1 MLTGGP
7 RTADSRQQSLA
18 ESIRWSYRLL
28 GDAERTVLQRLAVFR
43 APFTAEGARA
53 LAAGEGVE
61 EHDVLPLLANLVE
74 KSFVVIDER
83 HDASRYRLLETI
95 LEYAGSQLAAQPEES
110 QTTRDRHLLYVR
122 RTAER
127 FRSTVQGGVS
137 PQARRRQPG
146 RTRRRSRP
154 QERFVAVDGKARPQ
168 YTYARRGHCGLVFS
182 SMPGAHG
189 ADCSRGSDRRRHF
202 HCRGSIAPSSP
213 RRRHPKGP

>member
-137 PQARRRQPG
+137 QADWPG
-146 RTRRRSRP
+146 QLNADLADVSA
-154 QERFVAVDGKARPQ
+154 AVHWASETGSANEALRLIGGMARLW
-168 YTYARRGHCGLVFS
+168 YFRARGE
-182 SMPGAHG
+182 
-189 ADCSRGSDRRRHF
+189 DRRIIDAALAID
-202 HCRGSIAPSSP
+202 GGDAPW
-213 RRRHPKGP
+213 